1 MLLLKLLPLLL
12 LVAITFSHQGHQERA
27 NRLVPGFQPYDHP
40 SQKAVG
46 GPPSRHSGPIGDVEW
61 VEGRGHGEGGV
72 PVFGSIKPTPPS
84 STTLSSSLI
93 LLLLVGG
100 VGAAALLKGKAA
112 SKDESAKEEKRR
124 DRTEEPVV
132 PPSSTERLQT
142 TLLSTRPIPP
152 SSVEKENKTQ
162 EKTTTSTTPPEALI
176 TSPAPGAEVKCE
188 EKRKVKNESETKK
201 EEEIWKEKA
210 KEEERKSVLK
220 EDPVEGQAKTRIVPE
235 IIVSPEVAKE
245 VSPEVAKEVSPNV
258 AKEVVPVQ
266 MEAESVKETSPTE
279 QSTKP
284 PVQTK
289 TKFEDLPINLTTV
302 DELEEV
308 DYITKIKTFKITR
321 WPKTHTA
328 DLVQHGPESLLS
340 VLLPL
345 KLQKCDEWKPDIKT
359 FSADLSIEGANIS
372 RLLITVVTEKG
383 EEESVAKVMTI
394 KEYLMTISNKI
405 IEDAVKAVREDCSLE
420 NIKCLAE
427 TIKKYRPESMEVK
440 NVRKL

>member
-1 MLLLKLLPLLL
+1 M
-12 LVAITFSHQGHQERA
+12 
-27 NRLVPGFQPYDHP
+27 
-40 SQKAVG
+40 
-46 GPPSRHSGPIGDVEW
+46 
-61 VEGRGHGEGGV
+61 
-72 PVFGSIKPTPPS
+72 FGSIKPTPPS
-84 STTLSSSLI
+84 SSTLSSSLI

-124 DRTEEPVV
+124 ARTDEPVNL
-132 PPSSTERLQT
+132 PSSTET
-142 TLLSTRPIPP
+142 TLTSARPIPP

-162 EKTTTSTTPPEALI
+162 EITTTSTTPPEALVP
-176 TSPAPGAEVKCE
+176 SPAPGAEVKCE

-220 EDPVEGQAKTRIVPE
+220 EDPVEGQAKIRIVPE
-235 IIVSPEVAKE
+235 IIVSSEVAKE

-266 MEAESVKETSPTE
+266 MEAESVEETFPTE

-345 KLQKCDEWKPDIKT
+345 KLQ
-359 FSADLSIEGANIS
+359 
-372 RLLITVVTEKG
+372 VTENF
-383 EEESVAKVMTI
+383 ERHPS
-394 KEYLMTISNKI
+394 
-405 IEDAVKAVREDCSLE
+405 
-420 NIKCLAE
+420 
-427 TIKKYRPESMEVK
+427 
-440 NVRKL
+440 

>member
-1 MLLLKLLPLLL
+1 MLLFKLLPLLL
-12 LVAITFSHQGHQERA
+12 LVVISFSHQGHQERV

-84 STTLSSSLI
+84 STTISSSL
-93 LLLLVGG
+93 LLLLLLGG
-100 VGAAALLKGKAA
+100 VGLAAVLKGKTTSSSVAA
-112 SKDESAKEEKRR
+112 SKNEAKEDIKRR
-124 DRTEEPVV
+124 ARTEEPVDL
-132 PPSSTERLQT
+132 PSSTERLRPKT
-142 TLLSTRPIPP
+142 FGETPTLSSARPKA
-152 SSVEKENKTQ
+152 SYGAEEESKTQ
-162 EKTTTSTTPPEALI
+162 EMPTKSTNPPKELISSPTPRSEL
-176 TSPAPGAEVKCE
+176 KCE
-188 EKRKVKNESETKK
+188 EKTKVRNEIESKTR
-201 EEEIWKEKA
+201 KEKKTEMA
-210 KEEERKSVLK
+210 KEEDSILAPEEKALEK
-220 EDPVEGQAKTRIVPE
+220 PAKTRIVPE

-245 VSPEVAKEVSPNV
+245 V
-258 AKEVVPVQ
+258 VPVL
-266 MEAESVKETSPTE
+266 MEAKSVKKESVATV
-279 QSTKP
+279 QSRTP
-284 PVQTK
+284 SAK
-289 TKFEDLPINLTTV
+289 TTRFEESSINLTTV
-302 DELEEV
+302 EELEEV

-328 DLVQHGPESLLS
+328 DLAQHGPDSLLS

-345 KLQKCDEWKPDIKT
+345 QLQKCDEWKPDVKT

-383 EEESVAKVMTI
+383 EEESVAKIMTI
-394 KEYLMTISNKI
+394 KEYMMTISNKI
-405 IEDAVKAVREDCSLE
+405 IEDAVKAVREECSLE

-440 NVRKL
+440 NIRKL

>member
-12 LVAITFSHQGHQERA
+12 LVVFSFSHQGHQERV

-84 STTLSSSLI
+84 STSLSSSLVV
-93 LLLLVGG
+93 LLLLGG
-100 VGAAALLKGKAA
+100 VGLAAVLKGKTASGKNEAA
-112 SKDESAKEEKRR
+112 SKNEAREEKRGA
-124 DRTEEPVV
+124 RTEEPVNL
-132 PPSSTERLQT
+132 PSTERLQSRPCYEET
-142 TLLSTRPIPP
+142 PTLSSTRPIP
-152 SSVEKENKTQ
+152 SSCVKEENKTQ
-162 EKTTTSTTPPEALI
+162 EMPTKSTPPLKELI
-176 TSPAPGAEVKCE
+176 PTSRDEVKCE
-188 EKRKVKNESETKK
+188 EKTKIKSETRK
-201 EEEIWKEKA
+201 EEKTR
-210 KEEERKSVLK
+210 KEEDIMPAVEGGAKLK
-220 EDPVEGQAKTRIVPE
+220 EKTRIVPE
-235 IIVSPEVAKE
+235 IIVSPEVVKQVDPVPSETEAAKE
-245 VSPEVAKEVSPNV
+245 
-258 AKEVVPVQ
+258 
-266 MEAESVKETSPTE
+266 TIPTE
-279 QSTKP
+279 QRRTPS
-284 PVQTK
+284 VK
-289 TKFEDLPINLTTV
+289 TNRLDDLAINLTTV

-340 VLLPL
+340 VLLPVQ
-345 KLQKCDEWKPDIKT
+345 LQKCDEWKDDVKS

-383 EEESVAKVMTI
+383 EEESVAKTMTI
-394 KEYLMTISNKI
+394 KEYMVTISNKI

-420 NIKCLAE
+420 NIKCLAQ

>member
-1 MLLLKLLPLLL
+1 M
-12 LVAITFSHQGHQERA
+12 
-27 NRLVPGFQPYDHP
+27 
-40 SQKAVG
+40 
-46 GPPSRHSGPIGDVEW
+46 
-61 VEGRGHGEGGV
+61 
-72 PVFGSIKPTPPS
+72 FGSIKPTPPS
-84 STTLSSSLI
+84 SSTLSSSLI

-132 PPSSTERLQT
+132 PPSSTERLRP
-142 TLLSTRPIPP
+142 TLPSARPIPP

-162 EKTTTSTTPPEALI
+162 EITTTSTTPPEALI
-176 TSPAPGAEVKCE
+176 PAPAPGAEVKCE

-201 EEEIWKEKA
+201 KEEIRNEKA

-220 EDPVEGQAKTRIVPE
+220 EDPVEGRAKIRIVPE

-245 VSPEVAKEVSPNV
+245 VSLDV
-258 AKEVVPVQ
+258 AKEVVTVQ
-266 MEAESVKETSPTE
+266 MEAEPVKETFPTE

-284 PVQTK
+284 PVK

-345 KLQKCDEWKPDIKT
+345 KLQ
-359 FSADLSIEGANIS
+359 
-372 RLLITVVTEKG
+372 VTE
-383 EEESVAKVMTI
+383 
-394 KEYLMTISNKI
+394 NF
-405 IEDAVKAVREDCSLE
+405 E
-420 NIKCLAE
+420 NFE
-427 TIKKYRPESMEVK
+427 RHPS
-440 NVRKL
+440 

>member
-1 MLLLKLLPLLL
+1 MLLKLVPLLL
-12 LVAITFSHQGHQERA
+12 LVAISFSHQGHQERA

-46 GPPSRHSGPIGDVEW
+46 GPPSKHSGPIGDVEW

-84 STTLSSSLI
+84 TSTTISSSL
-93 LLLLVGG
+93 LLLLLLGG
-100 VGAAALLKGKAA
+100 VGAAALLKGKTAGGPVAA
-112 SKDESAKEEKRR
+112 SKNEEAKEERR
-124 DRTEEPVV
+124 GRAGNEEPVDDLA
-132 PPSSTERLQT
+132 STERLQPKKSCVETT
-142 TLLSTRPIPP
+142 TLSLACPILPT
-152 SSVEKENKTQ
+152 SSFREEGKSHEMPT
-162 EKTTTSTTPPEALI
+162 TTPPKEVI
-176 TSPAPGAEVKCE
+176 TSPMSRAEVKCE
-188 EKRKVKNESETKK
+188 EKTKVKDRNDSETRK
-201 EEEIWKEKA
+201 EEKIRKEKA
-210 KEEERKSVLK
+210 NEEDTSIPVPKENA
-220 EDPVEGQAKTRIVPE
+220 VEGEVTPKEKTRIVPE
-235 IIVSPEVAKE
+235 IIVSPEV
-245 VSPEVAKEVSPNV
+245 P
-258 AKEVVPVQ
+258 KEVVPVQ
-266 MEAESVKETSPTE
+266 MEAESVNKTE
-279 QSTKP
+279 QSRTP
-284 PVQTK
+284 SVK
-289 TKFEDLPINLTTV
+289 TRFEDLPINLTTV

-345 KLQKCDEWKPDIKT
+345 QLQKCDEWKPDVKT

-383 EEESVAKVMTI
+383 EEESVAKTMTI
-394 KEYLMTISNKI
+394 KEYLVSISNKI

>member
-12 LVAITFSHQGHQERA
+12 LVAISFSHQGHQERA

-40 SQKAVG
+40 SHKAVG

-72 PVFGSIKPTPPS
+72 PVFGSIKPTPPPS
-84 STTLSSSLI
+84 STTFSSSLI
-93 LLLLVGG
+93 LLLLAGG
-100 VGAAALLKGKAA
+100 VGAAALLKGKTASSPAEA
-112 SKDESAKEEKRR
+112 SKNEPAKEERR
-124 DRTEEPVV
+124 SARTEEPVDH
-132 PPSSTERLQT
+132 PSSTERLQPKPDKEPKT
-142 TLLSTRPIPP
+142 VSSACSIPP
-152 SSVEKENKTQ
+152 SSVKEC
-162 EKTTTSTTPPEALI
+162 
-176 TSPAPGAEVKCE
+176 EVKI
-188 EKRKVKNESETKK
+188 KVKSESETRKEEKNRK
-201 EEEIWKEKA
+201 EEETRKEDA
-210 KEEERKSVLK
+210 KEEENKPVLN
-220 EDPVEGQAKTRIVPE
+220 EAKTRIVPK

-245 VSPEVAKEVSPNV
+245 ASPEAVEKI
-258 AKEVVPVQ
+258 VPVQ
-266 MEAESVKETSPTE
+266 TKAESVKETFPTE
-279 QSTKP
+279 QSTNP

-289 TKFEDLPINLTTV
+289 FEDLSINLTTV

-328 DLVQHGPESLLS
+328 DFVQHGPDSLLS

-345 KLQKCDEWKPDIKT
+345 QLQKCDEWKADIKT
-359 FSADLSIEGANIS
+359 FSADLSVEGANIS
-372 RLLITVVTEKG
+372 RLLITLVTEKG
-383 EEESVAKVMTI
+383 EEESVAKTMTI
-394 KEYLMTISNKI
+394 KEYLVTISNKI

>member
-1 MLLLKLLPLLL
+1 M
-12 LVAITFSHQGHQERA
+12 
-27 NRLVPGFQPYDHP
+27 
-40 SQKAVG
+40 
-46 GPPSRHSGPIGDVEW
+46 
-61 VEGRGHGEGGV
+61 
-72 PVFGSIKPTPPS
+72 FGSIKPTPPS
-84 STTLSSSLI
+84 STSLSSSLI

-112 SKDESAKEEKRR
+112 SKDEAAKEEKRR
-124 DRTEEPVV
+124 ARTDEPVNL
-132 PPSSTERLQT
+132 PSSTET
-142 TLLSTRPIPP
+142 TLTSARPIPP

-162 EKTTTSTTPPEALI
+162 EITTTSTTPPELLI
-176 TSPAPGAEVKCE
+176 PSPAPGAEVKCE

-220 EDPVEGQAKTRIVPE
+220 EDPVEGRAKIRIVPE

-245 VSPEVAKEVSPNV
+245 VSPNV
-258 AKEVVPVQ
+258 AKEVVTVQ
-266 MEAESVKETSPTE
+266 MEAEPVKETFPIE

-284 PVQTK
+284 PVK

-328 DLVQHGPESLLS
+328 DLVQHGPDSLLS

-345 KLQKCDEWKPDIKT
+345 KLQVTVERILLFWQRKT
-359 FSADLSIEGANIS
+359 
-372 RLLITVVTEKG
+372 
-383 EEESVAKVMTI
+383 
-394 KEYLMTISNKI
+394 SN
-405 IEDAVKAVREDCSLE
+405 L
-420 NIKCLAE
+420 N
-427 TIKKYRPESMEVK
+427 
-440 NVRKL
+440 